1 MPLADDI
8 LAVLNDPTHMWSR
21 ALGELS
27 QESRRLFLMLTLL
40 PHPILMD
47 DLQIAYSAQKFN
59 KTGTFSDSLRTLDDT
74 FISISAGIR
83 ISISAATQNR
93 RWIDFWNP
101 SLQDFSQEYLNQHS
115 DLLDSLLDAP
125 TYYEQV
131 TTVYDLA
138 MVRHPDR
145 WSLPSR
151 SAGPP
156 YTKIIHKESAKYAGI
171 RSWVT
176 RRHSDLLAKAIE
188 LAASNSILS
197 PDVYFRR
204 TPRWKI
210 LKELIEIMLEFG
222 DSLDRSEE
230 QSFNGLIEQALESAS
245 KPSAADI
252 LELIQGNETGKLIER
267 HYSGNAL
274 EVLRSSILD
283 EDEWKFPL
291 LAKIDEMLGIDPNV
305 SMLEWGDDYVRYVN
319 LIVDGLS
326 NSTDWERLDKTIREL
341 EDTASFLG
349 LDLYDSISALETRRD
364 NLPPERDEDYEGY
377 GSDSGSSDSRADDL
391 SSERQLNN
399 IFGSLLE

>member
-1 MPLADDI
+1 
-8 LAVLNDPTHMWSR
+8 
-21 ALGELS
+21 LG
-27 QESRRLFLMLTLL
+27 
-40 PHPILMD
+40 
-47 DLQIAYSAQKFN
+47 
-59 KTGTFSDSLRTLDDT
+59 
-74 FISISAGIR
+74 
-83 ISISAATQNR
+83 
-93 RWIDFWNP
+93 
-101 SLQDFSQEYLNQHS
+101 
-115 DLLDSLLDAP
+115 
-125 TYYEQV
+125 
-131 TTVYDLA
+131 
-138 MVRHPDR
+138 
-145 WSLPSR
+145 
-151 SAGPP
+151 
-156 YTKIIHKESAKYAGI
+156 KESAKYAGI

-245 KPSAADI
+245 EPSAADM

-305 SMLEWGDDYVRYVN
+305 SMLEWGMTTS
-319 LIVDGLS
+319 G
-326 NSTDWERLDKTIREL
+326 T
-341 EDTASFLG
+341 
-349 LDLYDSISALETRRD
+349 SA
-364 NLPPERDEDYEGY
+364 
-377 GSDSGSSDSRADDL
+377 
-391 SSERQLNN
+391 
-399 IFGSLLE
+399 